1 MSLGKVFL
9 IVALIFA
16 GLAILLDVLN
26 RPANAQGSFPISG
39 TLLFEISFFFF
50 VLAFFVGI

>member
-16 GLAILLDVLN
+16 GLAILFDVVK
-26 RPANAQGSFPISG
+26 PANPPISG
-39 TLLFEISFFFF
+39 NLLFEISFFFL
-50 VLAFFVGI
+50 VLALFVGI